1 MYLSRG
7 EAVLLFPVNV
17 PLGASQMLT
26 IGDQVMSPFS
36 RMQVRASG
44 KITNSSILHI
54 SFFIILQSDGD
65 DILL

>member
-1 MYLSRG
+1 MFTIQG
-7 EAVLLFPVNV
+7 QQQGQGIV

-36 RMQVRASG
+36 RMQVRTSE

-54 SFFIILQSDGD
+54 SFFIVLQSDDD